1 MRVLREPFL
10 DLMDFAARRYGP
22 LLETFLQ
29 TGRRSWRRFTT
40 MGRLVLFGYGMTL
53 LFVVNTRAS
62 MNYQLFTL
70 LLVMLTAAFT
80 GSLLMGRRRKSLE
93 VRRVLPQY
101 VTAGEA
107 FAYTV
112 EVRNS
117 GEQEESELRIMESPR
132 MARFSAN
139 TCQMSGES
147 EPDQHRRVNR
157 HVRARW
163 RRLLERTPDPE
174 ADEPR
179 FGPLAPGE
187 SARVRLN
194 VRGATRGL
202 LEFGPVQLAQPDPLG
217 LFHAFAGVRAQ
228 DTLLVLP
235 RRYELAALELPGGR
249 RYQPGGVT
257 QSANAG
263 ESGEFASLRDYRK
276 GDPPKHIHWRSWAK
290 VGRPIVKEYQD
301 EFFTRHAL
309 VLDTFPDP
317 ERLPGS
323 RDATL
328 FEEAVSVAASF
339 VVLERQEDSLLD
351 LLFVGNRA
359 HRFTAGRGLAQSGQM
374 LEALAAV
381 SPCLDKPFELLQRTV
396 LRHAERI
403 CGCICVLLAWDEHR
417 RELVR
422 GLLAA
427 GVEPLVFVLL
437 DSRAPLPDPGPL
449 QGRPAGFH
457 PLRLGQVKEDL
468 EQLRTNG
475 LFAG

>member
-1 MRVLREPFL
+1 MRAVRERFL
-10 DLMDFAARRYGP
+10 DLMEFARRRYGP
-22 LLETFLQ
+22 LLQAFWR
-29 TGRRSWRRFTT
+29 TGQRSWRRFTP
-40 MGRLVLFGYGMTL
+40 MGRVVLFGYGITL
-53 LFVVNTRAS
+53 LFVVNTRSS

-70 LLVMLTAAFT
+70 LLVLLAAAFL
-80 GSLLMGRRRKSLE
+80 GSLLMGRRRKFLE

-101 VTAGEA
+101 ATAGDV

-112 EVRNS
+112 EVRNT
-117 GEQEESELRIMESPR
+117 GQQEEVELRIMETPR
-132 MARFSAN
+132 MARFSAD
-139 TCQMSGES
+139 TGQMKDTAQTRSA
-147 EPDQHRRVNR
+147 NR

-163 RRLLERTPDPE
+163 RALLERTPDPE

-179 FGPLAPGE
+179 IGPLAPGE
-187 SARVRLN
+187 SARVRLS
-194 VRGATRGL
+194 VRAAARGL
-202 LEFGPVQLAQPDPLG
+202 LEFGAVQLAQPDPLG
-217 LFHAFAGVRAQ
+217 LFHAFARMGAD

-235 RRYELAALELPGGR
+235 KRYALPAVELPGGR
-249 RYQPGGVT
+249 RFQPGGVH

-317 ERLPGS
+317 ERLPGN
-323 RDATL
+323 RDAAL

-339 VVLERQEDSLLD
+339 AVLERQEDSLLD

-359 HRFTAGRGLAQSGQM
+359 YRFTAGRGLAQSGQM

-381 SPCLDKPFELLQRTV
+381 GPCLNKPFELLRQTV
-396 LRHAERI
+396 LDHAARI
-403 CGCICVLLAWDEHR
+403 CGCICVLLAWDSPR
-417 RELVR
+417 QELVR

-427 GVEPLVFVLL
+427 DVAPLVFVLL
-437 DSRAPLPDPGPL
+437 DPRAPEPDPGPL
-449 QGRPAGFH
+449 RDRATNFH
-457 PLRLGQVKEDL
+457 PLRLGRVKEDL
-468 EQLRTNG
+468 EKLRTSG
-475 LFAG
+475 SFSV